1 MPTDEEI
8 HYHMVKSKKL
18 KFPEPRNEPNQYSQ
32 PIGPTR
38 PSTLER
44 ITGAVGRVVDSP
56 HVKGAVGAVKKRAG
70 EIAHESRET
79 PAQEHREHRKRR
91 NKSNK
96 ELQDAAY
103 NNEKRL
109 WAKENRTSA
118 PVRRHKRSPSR
129 SPPSPP
135 MGGGITT
142 MNIDPFGVG
151 GYGGMNSDPLG
162 VRRNPAPR
170 KRKSSMNMF
179 GIPKGM
185 EWMF

>member
-32 PIGPTR
+32 PIGPAR

-79 PAQEHREHRKRR
+79 PAQERREHRRGR
-91 NKSNK
+91 GRESY
-96 ELQDAAY
+96 D
-103 NNEKRL
+103 
-109 WAKENRTSA
+109 
-118 PVRRHKRSPSR
+118 
-129 SPPSPP
+129 PP
-135 MGGGITT
+135 MGGVPQ
-142 MNIDPFGVG
+142 MPADPFGVG
-151 GYGGMNSDPLG
+151 GYGGFGNNRAAPSRAYNDT
-162 VRRNPAPR
+162 PR
-170 KRKSSMNMF
+170 KKKKRRAEPSGPQMF
-179 GIPKGM
+179 GIPKGLRHL
-185 EWMF
+185 F